1 MPLTPGAA
9 RNLITTTKTPPF
21 WPDNTPRWLL
31 SFLPWVEVDA
41 GVYRVNRATEPAQ
54 VMVDYDLDAPNP
66 MTAVQYE
73 DTPPEIELATVETN
87 VEVYTRVADL
97 YSRPFDQLQQQLR
110 LAVQQIKERKEREL
124 LVHPRIGLLTLA
136 APEMRLTAAGAPTPD
151 DLDNLLSLV
160 WKLPAFFVAHPRAI
174 AAFARNCNE
183 RGLTLATVQLFG
195 VPFLT
200 WRGVPIVPSNKV
212 PVNEGRAEGAE
223 PAGEGTRGRRE
234 SPGRQRPSGR
244 PGGTSSILLM
254 RVGEEQQGVIG
265 LHQAGIGTE
274 DLPSLAVRFMGIS
287 AENIARYQLVCY
299 FGAAAI
305 VDDALGVLEG
315 VAV

>member
-1 MPLTPGAA
+1 MPLAPAPA

-21 WPDNTPRWLL
+21 WPANTPRWLL
-31 SFLPWVEVDA
+31 SFLPWVEVGA
-41 GVYRVNRATEPAQ
+41 GVYRINRVTEPAQ
-54 VMVDYDLDAPNP
+54 VVVDYDLDAPNP
-66 MTAVQYE
+66 LTEVSYE
-73 DTPPEIELATVETN
+73 DTPPEIELASVETN
-87 VEVYTRVADL
+87 VQVYTRVADL

-124 LVHPRIGLLTLA
+124 LVHPRFGLLTVA
-136 APEMRLTAAGAPTPD
+136 APEMRLTAGGPPTPD
-151 DLDNLLSLV
+151 DLDNLLALV

-174 AAFARNCNE
+174 AAFARDCNE

-200 WRGVPIVPSNKV
+200 WRGVPIVPSDKV
-212 PVNEGRAEGAE
+212 PVTEGHAEGAE
-223 PAGEGTRGRRE
+223 AAGGGG
-234 SPGRQRPSGR
+234 PGR

-254 RVGEEQQGVIG
+254 RVGEEQQGVVG
-265 LHQAGIGTE
+265 LHQSGIGTA
-274 DLPSLAVRFMGIS
+274 DLPSLAVRLMGINE
-287 AENIARYQLVCY
+287 ANIARYQLVCY
-299 FGAAAI
+299 FGAAVI